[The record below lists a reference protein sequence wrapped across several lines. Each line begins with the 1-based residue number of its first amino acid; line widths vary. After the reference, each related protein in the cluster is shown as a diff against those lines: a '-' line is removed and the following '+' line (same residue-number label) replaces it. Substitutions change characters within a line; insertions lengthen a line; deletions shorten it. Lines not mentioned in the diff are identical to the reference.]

1 MISEGFFS
9 NPETSYKEAFQ
20 SYGDIQHQ
28 HNELLK
34 INNTYDDISGQVQV
48 HNNLVSELNNNP
60 KEYQDF
66 SGNWL
71 AYRDKKSHVKEA
83 VKEDIHTMILQQNN
97 AYIIGMIT
105 ITTVLITTYLVTKK

>member
-9 NPETSYKEAFQ
+9 NPEASYKEAFQ
-20 SYGDIQHQ
+20 SYGNIKHQ
-28 HNELLK
+28 YDELVK
-34 INNTYDDISGQVQV
+34 INNTYDDISGKTIIY
-48 HNNLVSELNNNP
+48 NNLVRELNDNP
-60 KEYQDF
+60 NEYQDF

>member
-1 MISEGFFS
+1 MISEGFYS
-9 NPETSYKEAFQ
+9 NPDTSYKEAFQ
-20 SYGDIQHQ
+20 SYGTISEQHSALVDINQ
-28 HNELLK
+28 
-34 INNTYDDISGQVQV
+34 TYETISGEVV
-48 HNNLVSELNNNP
+48 THNTLKLELDTEEDY
-60 KEYQDF
+60 KDF

-83 VKEDIHTMILQQNN
+83 VKEDIHSMILQQNN